1 MMRVAVTGTHGV
13 GKTTLVEELGKRLGF
28 PVISEAA
35 RTVIPSF
42 GYSDTDD
49 YIRRADKP
57 RKFLVQSQI
66 LLQQMNA
73 ENGKVGFLSDRAV
86 IDPVAYAAAFGLSE
100 WLVAEMLG
108 KAITHALRVYDL
120 VVYLP
125 PVVPLVDDG
134 FRNLDE
140 KLRRRVDRYIRRYV
154 AALERLGVRVL
165 RVRSKRLEDRV
176 CEVMASLE
184 ALRAKEEVA
193 NGTS

>member
-57 RKFLVQSQI
+57 RKSLVQSQI

-73 ENGKVGFLSDRAV
+73 ENRKVGFLSDRAV
-86 IDPVAYAAAFGLSE
+86 I
-100 WLVAEMLG
+100 
-108 KAITHALRVYDL
+108 
-120 VVYLP
+120 
-125 PVVPLVDDG
+125 
-134 FRNLDE
+134 NLDE
-140 KLRRRVDRYIRRYV
+140 KAAPAGGRLYPTICCGVGAFGGSCVGGSFQALGRPGLR
-154 AALERLGVRVL
+154 GHG
-165 RVRSKRLEDRV
+165 
-176 CEVMASLE
+176 EV
-184 ALRAKEEVA
+184 
-193 NGTS
+193 